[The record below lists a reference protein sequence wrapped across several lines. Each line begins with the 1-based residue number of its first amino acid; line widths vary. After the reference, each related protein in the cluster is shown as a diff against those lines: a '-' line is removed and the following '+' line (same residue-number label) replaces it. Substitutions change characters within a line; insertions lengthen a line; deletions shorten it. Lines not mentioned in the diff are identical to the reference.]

1 MSAIRRMLL
10 GLSISLS
17 AVICPNPLVAYEPAL
32 DARAAELQ
40 CVIEPGVYVI
50 MDPVTEDVVGVL
62 IVYPDCKL
70 EVLPI

>member
-10 GLSISLS
+10 GLSIVFS
-17 AVICPNPLVAYEPAL
+17 AVMCPNPLVAYESAL
-32 DARAAELQ
+32 DARTAEAE
-40 CVIEPGVYVI
+40 CVIKPGVYVI
-50 MDPVTEDVVGVL
+50 MDAVTEEVVGVL